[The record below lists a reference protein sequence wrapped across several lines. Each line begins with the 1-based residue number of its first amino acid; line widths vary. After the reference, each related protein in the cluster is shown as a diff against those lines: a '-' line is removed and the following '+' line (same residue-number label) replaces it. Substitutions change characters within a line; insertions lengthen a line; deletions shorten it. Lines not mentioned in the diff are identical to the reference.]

1 MQYMARISIRNKDGQ
16 EQIFKKHL
24 SIFFPKAQIISGI
37 CTLEITVLQRLLFLL
52 FKCLHSLMTILW
64 TDISL
69 HTVAKGILALQIFR
83 RF

>member
-16 EQIFKKHL
+16 EQIFKKYL
-24 SIFFPKAQIISGI
+24 SIFFPKAQIISGMW
-37 CTLEITVLQRLLFLL
+37 TLEITVLQRLLFLL

-64 TDISL
+64 IDISL
-69 HTVAKGILALQIFR
+69 HTVAKGILALQIFT